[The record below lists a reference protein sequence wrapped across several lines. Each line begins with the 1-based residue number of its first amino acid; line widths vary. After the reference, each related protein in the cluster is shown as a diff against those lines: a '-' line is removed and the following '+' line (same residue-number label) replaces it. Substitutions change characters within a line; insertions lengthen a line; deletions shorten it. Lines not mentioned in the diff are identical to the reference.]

1 MPSAVSAIIFCNIPG
16 GRLIIQDSFL
26 HDREGSY
33 PEEAS
38 LFAESMLPLTS
49 ARNTYSFSGT
59 AERIRAVGFVKTR
72 PMRMKRGTEDWDGG
86 QLEAFRPAG
95 VKVRNGLRRS

>member
-1 MPSAVSAIIFCNIPG
+1 MFSIISG

-26 HDREGSY
+26 HDREVLY
-33 PEEAS
+33 LEEAR
-38 LFAESMLPLTS
+38 LFAVSMLLVTP
-49 ARNTYSFSGT
+49 ARNTYSFSET
-59 AERIRAVGFVKTR
+59 AEWLRTAGFVKIR
-72 PMRMKRGTEDWDGG
+72 PVRMKGGTEDWDGG